1 MARQFSIG
9 DIVQT
14 RKQHPCG
21 NDKWKVIRVG
31 ADMKMKCLE
40 CGRIVMLDRETFE
53 KRVKKVIE
61 QAVNQEDK

>member
-1 MARQFSIG
+1 MAKQFSIG

-14 RKQHPCG
+14 RKRHPCG
-21 NDKWKVIRVG
+21 SDQWEVIRVG

-53 KRVKKVIE
+53 KRVKKVVQQGTDE
-61 QAVNQEDK
+61 EE